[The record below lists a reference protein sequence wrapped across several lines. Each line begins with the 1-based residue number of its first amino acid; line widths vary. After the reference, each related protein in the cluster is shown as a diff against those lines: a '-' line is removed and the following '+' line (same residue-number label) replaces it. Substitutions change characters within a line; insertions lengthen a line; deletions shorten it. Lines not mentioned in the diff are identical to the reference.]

1 MCTHTQKDVI
11 PTETRLG
18 FVIVKIYIQYI
29 FFKLEPLFFSH
40 LYQSNI
46 LLFHSTN
53 LADIF
58 WVCNL
63 TYLVVC
69 YLFSFC

>member
-40 LYQSNI
+40 LYTPLPFNK
-46 LLFHSTN
+46 
-53 LADIF
+53 
-58 WVCNL
+58 
-63 TYLVVC
+63 
-69 YLFSFC
+69 FS

>member
-18 FVIVKIYIQYI
+18 FVIVKIYIQDI
-29 FFKLEPLFFSH
+29 FFILEPLFLSH
-40 LYQSNI
+40 LYQSKI
-46 LLFHSTN
+46 LLLNCSTN

-58 WVCNL
+58 
-63 TYLVVC
+63 
-69 YLFSFC
+69 